1 VQGWDDEALD
11 KKTLRLNGS
20 FDYLLA
26 GKDVDHIV
34 APTSA
39 ALAAARPLGRHQELG
54 MRQWSAEGD
63 A

>member
-1 VQGWDDEALD
+1 MQGWDDEALD

-26 GKDVDHIV
+26 SKEVDHVV

-39 ALAAARPLGRHQELG
+39 ARAAARPLGRHQELG
-54 MRQWSAEGD
+54 MRQ
-63 A
+63 